1 MKRLKRYTKILKNV
15 YTLKKIKS
23 CFWGNNFFSNFR
35 GSKVQNF
42 HFSYIFWILTYFKF
56 QNSHIFM
63 AIFALN
69 VIQKLTG
76 TNCFI
81 LSRILFYLDENTWYC
96 NRKRASTKKIIGRI
110 LQNHFFW
117 ISLEYGHV
125 IPLWT
130 RIDETISVIPNFF
143 LWDNLFSRNLPL
155 KGMIFLNI

>member
-96 NRKRASTKKIIGRI
+96 NRKRTSTKKIIGRI
-110 LQNHFFW
+110 LQNHFFGYHLNMAMW
-117 ISLEYGHV
+117 YLSELV
-125 IPLWT
+125 LT
-130 RIDETISVIPNFF
+130 RRFQWYPTFF
-143 LWDNLFSRNLPL
+143 CEITCSQEICP
-155 KGMIFLNI
+155 